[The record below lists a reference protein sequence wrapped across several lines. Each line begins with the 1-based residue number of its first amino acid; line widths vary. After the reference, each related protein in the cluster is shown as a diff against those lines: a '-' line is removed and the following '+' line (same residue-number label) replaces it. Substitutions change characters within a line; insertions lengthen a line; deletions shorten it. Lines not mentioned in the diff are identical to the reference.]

1 MPKNTTKAKAEK
13 VDEIATSDT
22 VATATTN
29 KDISSENESL
39 KKQMEEMKAQMEA
52 MSKMLAEAK
61 SAPVAE
67 KSGVNKDRNITF
79 VNLTNGTAVL
89 RGNSFWKLEGRFA
102 SRTFLEREA
111 RIIVNNMPNMI
122 RSGMVYI
129 TDAQF
134 VEDNDLSEVYLNIL
148 SDKDLKELLSHDA
161 SYVVDVYKNVSEGQK
176 NVIIDM
182 IVDKVLA
189 GEKVDNN
196 VLVELGRLSGKDL
209 INIEK

>member
-1 MPKNTTKAKAEK
+1 MPKNSNKVKTEKA
-13 VDEIATSDT
+13 DEIATPKTDT
-22 VATATTN
+22 ANEA
-29 KDISSENESL
+29 ISAENESL

-61 SAPVAE
+61 SAPVTVD

-161 SYVVDVYKNVSEGQK
+161 SYVVDVYKNVSDGQK

-182 IVDKVLA
+182 IIDKVLA

-196 VLVELGRLSGKDL
+196 VLVELGQLSGKDL
-209 INIEK
+209 INIDK

>member
-1 MPKNTTKAKAEK
+1 MAKNTTKAKAEK

-22 VATATTN
+22 VATTTTD

>member
-1 MPKNTTKAKAEK
+1 MAKNTTKAKAEK
-13 VDEIATSDT
+13 VNEIITSDT
-22 VATATTN
+22 VATTTTD

>member
-1 MPKNTTKAKAEK
+1 MAKNTKAKTETTEK
-13 VDEIATSDT
+13 IATPDT
-22 VATATTN
+22 VTTD

-61 SAPVAE
+61 SAPVTE

>member
-1 MPKNTTKAKAEK
+1 MAKNTTKAKAEK
-13 VDEIATSDT
+13 VNEIATSDT
-22 VATATTN
+22 VATTTTD

-148 SDKDLKELLSHDA
+148 SDKDLKELLDHDA

>member
-13 VDEIATSDT
+13 VNEIATSDT
-22 VATATTN
+22 VATATTD
-29 KDISSENESL
+29 KDISSENEAL

-61 SAPVAE
+61 SAPITE

>member
-1 MPKNTTKAKAEK
+1 MPKNSNKVKTEKA
-13 VDEIATSDT
+13 DEIATPKKDT
-22 VATATTN
+22 ANEA
-29 KDISSENESL
+29 ISAENESL

-52 MSKMLAEAK
+52 MSKMLDEAK
-61 SAPVAE
+61 STPVAE

-148 SDKDLKELLSHDA
+148 SDKDLKELLDHDA
-161 SYVVDVYKNVSEGQK
+161 SYVIDVYKNVSEGQK
-176 NVIIDM
+176 EVIINM
-182 IVDKVLA
+182 IIDKKLA

-196 VLVELGRLSGKDL
+196 VLVELGQLSGKDL
-209 INIEK
+209 INID

>member
-1 MPKNTTKAKAEK
+1 
-13 VDEIATSDT
+13 
-22 VATATTN
+22 
-29 KDISSENESL
+29 
-39 KKQMEEMKAQMEA
+39 MKAQMEA

>member
-1 MPKNTTKAKAEK
+1 MAKNTTKAKAKK
-13 VDEIATSDT
+13 VDEITTSDT
-22 VATATTN
+22 VATATAD
-29 KDISSENESL
+29 KDISSENEAL

-61 SAPVAE
+61 SAPVAA

-79 VNLTNGTAVL
+79 VNLTNGTAIL

-148 SDKDLKELLSHDA
+148 SDKDLKELLDHDA

-176 NVIIDM
+176 NVIMDM
-182 IVDKVLA
+182 IVDKGLA
-189 GEKVDNN
+189 VEKVDNN

>member
-1 MPKNTTKAKAEK
+1 MPKNSNKVKTEKA
-13 VDEIATSDT
+13 DEIATPKKDT
-22 VATATTN
+22 ANEA
-29 KDISSENESL
+29 ISSENESL

-61 SAPVAE
+61 STPVAE

-89 RGNSFWKLEGRFA
+89 RGYSFWKLEGRFA

-161 SYVVDVYKNVSEGQK
+161 SYVVDVYKNVSDGQK
-176 NVIIDM
+176 NIIIDM

>member
-1 MPKNTTKAKAEK
+1 MAKNTTKAKAEK

-22 VATATTN
+22 VATTTTD

-148 SDKDLKELLSHDA
+148 SDKDLKELLDHDA

>member
-1 MPKNTTKAKAEK
+1 MAKNTKAKTETTEQIVAP
-13 VDEIATSDT
+13 DT
-22 VATATTN
+22 VTTV
-29 KDISSENESL
+29 KDISSENEAL

-61 SAPVAE
+61 SAPVTVD

>member
-1 MPKNTTKAKAEK
+1 MAKNTTKAKAEK
-13 VDEIATSDT
+13 VDEIATPDT
-22 VATATTN
+22 VATTTTD

-61 SAPVAE
+61 STPVVE

-176 NVIIDM
+176 NIIIDM

>member
-1 MPKNTTKAKAEK
+1 MAKNTTKAKAEK

-22 VATATTN
+22 IATTTTD

-61 SAPVAE
+61 STPIAE

-176 NVIIDM
+176 NIIIDM

>member
-22 VATATTN
+22 VATTTTD
-29 KDISSENESL
+29 KDISSENEAL

-148 SDKDLKELLSHDA
+148 SDKDLKELLDHDA
-161 SYVVDVYKNVSEGQK
+161 SYVIDVYKNVSEGQK
-176 NVIIDM
+176 EVIINM
-182 IVDKVLA
+182 IIDKKLA

-196 VLVELGRLSGKDL
+196 VLVELGQLSGKDL
-209 INIEK
+209 INID

>member
-1 MPKNTTKAKAEK
+1 MAKNTTKAKAKK
-13 VDEIATSDT
+13 VDEITTSDT
-22 VATATTN
+22 VATATTD

>member
-1 MPKNTTKAKAEK
+1 MAKNTKAKTETT
-13 VDEIATSDT
+13 EQTTTPDT
-22 VATATTN
+22 VTTN
-29 KDISSENESL
+29 KTISSENEAL

-61 SAPVAE
+61 SASVTVD
-67 KSGVNKDRNITF
+67 KSGINKDRNITF

-148 SDKDLKELLSHDA
+148 SDKDLKELLDHDA

>member
-1 MPKNTTKAKAEK
+1 MAKNTTKAKAEK

-22 VATATTN
+22 VATTTTD

-61 SAPVAE
+61 SAPIAE

-161 SYVVDVYKNVSEGQK
+161 SYVVDVYKNVSDGQK
-176 NVIIDM
+176 NIIIDM

>member
-1 MPKNTTKAKAEK
+1 MAKNTTKAKAEK

-22 VATATTN
+22 VATATTD

-79 VNLTNGTAVL
+79 VNLTNGTAIL

-148 SDKDLKELLSHDA
+148 SDKDLKELLDHDA
-161 SYVVDVYKNVSEGQK
+161 SYVIDVYKNVSEGQK
-176 NVIIDM
+176 EVIINM
-182 IVDKVLA
+182 IIDKKLA

-196 VLVELGRLSGKDL
+196 VLVELGQLSGKDL
-209 INIEK
+209 INID

>member
-1 MPKNTTKAKAEK
+1 MAKNTKAKTETT
-13 VDEIATSDT
+13 EQTTTPNT
-22 VATATTN
+22 VTTN
-29 KDISSENESL
+29 KDTSSENESL

-61 SAPVAE
+61 STPIAE

-161 SYVVDVYKNVSEGQK
+161 SYVVDVYKNVSDGQK
-176 NVIIDM
+176 NIIIDM

>member
-1 MPKNTTKAKAEK
+1 MAKNITKAKAKK

-22 VATATTN
+22 VATATTD

-61 SAPVAE
+61 SAPVTE

-148 SDKDLKELLSHDA
+148 SDKDLKELLDHDA

>member
-1 MPKNTTKAKAEK
+1 MAKNTTKVKAEK

-22 VATATTN
+22 VATATTD

-39 KKQMEEMKAQMEA
+39 KKQMEEMRAQMEA

-61 SAPVAE
+61 SAPIAE

-148 SDKDLKELLSHDA
+148 SDKDLKELLDHDA

>member
-1 MPKNTTKAKAEK
+1 MPKNKSTQTTKPVDKEKTAK
-13 VDEIATSDT
+13 VTSDK
-22 VATATTN
+22 VN
-29 KDISSENESL
+29 PDVSSENELL
-39 KKQMEEMKAQMEA
+39 KKQLVEMQEKMEA
-52 MSKMLAEAK
+52 MSKKLAEANTT
-61 SAPVAE
+61 PVAE

-89 RGNSFWKLEGRFA
+89 RGNSVWKLEGRFA

-134 VEDNDLSEVYLNIL
+134 VEDNDLSEVYLHIL
-148 SDKDLKELLSHDA
+148 SDKDMKELLNHDA

-176 NVIIDM
+176 EVIINM
-182 IVDKVLA
+182 IIDKKLA

-196 VLVELGRLSGKDL
+196 VLVELGQLSGKDL
-209 INIEK
+209 INLE

>member
-1 MPKNTTKAKAEK
+1 MAKNTTKAKAEK

-22 VATATTN
+22 VATTTTG

>member
-1 MPKNTTKAKAEK
+1 MPKNSNKVKTEKA
-13 VDEIATSDT
+13 DEI
-22 VATATTN
+22 TAPK
-29 KDISSENESL
+29 KDIANEVISAENESL

-61 SAPVAE
+61 SASVTVD

-161 SYVVDVYKNVSEGQK
+161 SYVVDVYKNVSDGQK
-176 NVIIDM
+176 SVIVDM
-182 IVDKVLA
+182 IIDKVLA

-196 VLVELGRLSGKDL
+196 VLVELGQLSGKDL
-209 INIEK
+209 INIDK

>member
-1 MPKNTTKAKAEK
+1 MPKNSNKVKTEN
-13 VDEIATSDT
+13 VDEIVTPKKDT
-22 VATATTN
+22 ANEA
-29 KDISSENESL
+29 ISAENESL

-61 SAPVAE
+61 SAPVTVD

-176 NVIIDM
+176 NVIVDM
-182 IVDKVLA
+182 IIDKVLA

-196 VLVELGRLSGKDL
+196 VLVELGQLSGKDL
-209 INIEK
+209 INIDK

>member
-1 MPKNTTKAKAEK
+1 MAKNTTKAKAKK

-22 VATATTN
+22 VATATTD
-29 KDISSENESL
+29 KDICSENESL

-61 SAPVAE
+61 SAPIAE

-161 SYVVDVYKNVSEGQK
+161 SYIVDVYKNVSDGQK
-176 NVIIDM
+176 NIIIDM

>member
-1 MPKNTTKAKAEK
+1 MAKNTTKAKAKK
-13 VDEIATSDT
+13 VDEITTSDT
-22 VATATTN
+22 VATATTD

-161 SYVVDVYKNVSEGQK
+161 SYVVDVYKNVSDGQK
-176 NVIIDM
+176 NIIIDM

>member
-1 MPKNTTKAKAEK
+1 MAKNTTKAKAEK

-22 VATATTN
+22 VATTTTD

-39 KKQMEEMKAQMEA
+39 KKQMEEMRAQMEA

-161 SYVVDVYKNVSEGQK
+161 SYVVDVYKNVSDGQK
-176 NVIIDM
+176 NIIIDM

-196 VLVELGRLSGKDL
+196 VLVELGQLSGKDL

>member
-22 VATATTN
+22 VATTTTD

-61 SAPVAE
+61 STPVVE

-134 VEDNDLSEVYLNIL
+134 VEDNDLSEVYLHIL
-148 SDKDLKELLSHDA
+148 SDKDMKELLNHDA
-161 SYVVDVYKNVSEGQK
+161 SYVIDVYKNVSEGQK
-176 NVIIDM
+176 EVIINM
-182 IVDKVLA
+182 IIDKKLA

>member
-1 MPKNTTKAKAEK
+1 MATNTTKKKKKK

-22 VATATTN
+22 VATATTD

-161 SYVVDVYKNVSEGQK
+161 SYVVDVYKNVSDGQK
-176 NVIIDM
+176 NIIIDM

>member
-1 MPKNTTKAKAEK
+1 MPKNSNKVKTEKA
-13 VDEIATSDT
+13 DEIATPKKDT
-22 VATATTN
+22 ANEA
-29 KDISSENESL
+29 ISAENESL

-61 SAPVAE
+61 STPVAE

-148 SDKDLKELLSHDA
+148 SDKDLKELLDHDA
-161 SYVVDVYKNVSEGQK
+161 SYVIDVYKNVSEGQK
-176 NVIIDM
+176 EVIINM
-182 IVDKVLA
+182 IIDKKLA

-196 VLVELGRLSGKDL
+196 VLVELGQLSGKDL
-209 INIEK
+209 INID

>member
-1 MPKNTTKAKAEK
+1 MAKNTTKAKAEK
-13 VDEIATSDT
+13 VDEIATADT
-22 VATATTN
+22 VATTTTD

-39 KKQMEEMKAQMEA
+39 KKQMEEMRAQMEA

-61 SAPVAE
+61 SAPIAE

>member
-1 MPKNTTKAKAEK
+1 
-13 VDEIATSDT
+13 
-22 VATATTN
+22 
-29 KDISSENESL
+29 
-39 KKQMEEMKAQMEA
+39 
-52 MSKMLAEAK
+52 MLAEAK
-61 SAPVAE
+61 SAPVVE

-148 SDKDLKELLSHDA
+148 SDKDLKELLDHDA
-161 SYVVDVYKNVSEGQK
+161 SYVIDVYKNVSEGQK
-176 NVIIDM
+176 EVIINM
-182 IVDKVLA
+182 IIDKKLA

-196 VLVELGRLSGKDL
+196 VLVELGQLSGKDL
-209 INIEK
+209 INID

>member
-1 MPKNTTKAKAEK
+1 MPKNSNKVKTEN
-13 VDEIATSDT
+13 VDEIATPKTDT
-22 VATATTN
+22 ANEV
-29 KDISSENESL
+29 ISAENESL

-61 SAPVAE
+61 STPVTID

-161 SYVVDVYKNVSEGQK
+161 SYVVDVYKNVSDGQK

-196 VLVELGRLSGKDL
+196 VLVELGQLSGKDL

>member
-1 MPKNTTKAKAEK
+1 MPKNSNKVKTEKA
-13 VDEIATSDT
+13 DEI
-22 VATATTN
+22 VAPKKDIAN
-29 KDISSENESL
+29 EDISSENESL

-111 RIIVNNMPNMI
+111 RIIVNNHIND
-122 RSGMVYI
+122 YI
-129 TDAQF
+129 
-134 VEDNDLSEVYLNIL
+134 
-148 SDKDLKELLSHDA
+148 LLA
-161 SYVVDVYKNVSEGQK
+161 
-176 NVIIDM
+176 
-182 IVDKVLA
+182 LR
-189 GEKVDNN
+189 N
-196 VLVELGRLSGKDL
+196 VLIYIYNVTCIMVKQFLQVLITKD
-209 INIEK
+209 IQIHFA

>member
-1 MPKNTTKAKAEK
+1 MAKNTTKAKAEK

-61 SAPVAE
+61 SAPIAE

-176 NVIIDM
+176 NIIIDM